1 MGKADV
7 SEMTA
12 TEGQG
17 HTSVVLKVG
26 DKVDNTKNRE

>member
-17 HTSVVLKVG
+17 DTSVVLKVG
-26 DKVDNTKNRE
+26 DKVDTTNP